1 MGNSTVGR
9 CPIPVFHWSRPRGR
23 RLSTAKWVVALTV
36 VGVGWAAPAAAQ
48 TWNLNAN
55 GNWGTA
61 ANWTPTTVPNAIDA
75 SATLGNIITVPRT
88 VTLDVPVTIGT
99 LNLSGSNAYTV
110 SGANA
115 LTFDVSAGTAAL
127 NVTGTASPTIST
139 GIVLNDP
146 LALSQASTGTLTLSG
161 IISGTGALTTSGT
174 GTVNLTGANTYS
186 GTTTISAGTLS
197 VGAGGATGTLGTGA
211 VVNNATLQINRTG
224 TLTIAND
231 ISGTGAL
238 SKVGTSTTTLTGT
251 NT

>member
-1 MGNSTVGR
+1 

-174 GTVNLTGANTYS
+174 STVNLTGANTYS
-186 GTTTISAGTLS
+186 GTTTISSGTLS
-197 VGAGGATGTLGTGA
+197 VGAGGTVGTLGTGA
-211 VVNNATLQINRTG
+211 VVDNAT
-224 TLTIAND
+224 
-231 ISGTGAL
+231 
-238 SKVGTSTTTLTGT
+238 
-251 NT
+251 